1 MKNLILILLLL
12 FNLNVYCQ
20 QEISAKEI
28 NIVDSKFDSLSKIYS
43 DTLLLEKL
51 ITTAKAEGKN
61 NPNVTLVW
69 MEKVDSLYNGLKL
82 KSNKYQT
89 KILLTQARAL
99 INSEKIDSAY
109 NLTSKALGTCINS
122 PDSLLIANCY
132 GELGIIF
139 WKKNR
144 ATESIHFSALAIK
157 IYEKYNNKTEIS
169 RLNNLIGIVHQ
180 SIADYDKSLEY
191 FLKALKYAEEIHDT
205 IALSRCYNNLGAIYR
220 IQGQF
225 AEALKY
231 SELSL
236 AIKEKQND
244 KYGIASNLSNI
255 GGVYFDKGD
264 YINAI
269 HYSSKALQIDKEINN
284 NTGII
289 SNLFN
294 LARVY
299 YEQKNFTT
307 SKKHLIECMALCEQN
322 PSSAAIQLKANFL
335 LAKIYEKRKS
345 FKLANDYLNKAY
357 TLKDSLMGI
366 EKRKAVAEVETRLKS
381 VEFDKKIE
389 LLEKDKIFK
398 ENEIKKSRLLIITFA
413 LITIL
418 LLLLLYI
425 QLKSKKHLK
434 QKNQIIN
441 EQHNELEKYKN
452 QLEILV
458 DEKSRDLKVA
468 LLKAEQSNALKSSFL
483 NNLSHEI
490 RTPMNA
496 VMGILNVINAER
508 DGEMVDELKIVNTS
522 FNQLLYLIE
531 EILLLSKLHTEQV
544 DIKYREVSLKLLFQD
559 IVSVIKNKIS
569 ESNKNIEIEFEFNGD
584 IIVKQDSSLIFKMLE
599 HIIDNAVKYTDSGKI
614 SLGYG
619 IENSKCYGYV
629 KDTGIGIDE
638 IKMDLIF
645 QEFQKAEV
653 EDRFYQGVG
662 IGLAIVKKI
671 SDLIEAPVTVES
683 EKNKGTTFRVEFKHY
698 NVS

>member
-1 MKNLILILLLL
+1 
-12 FNLNVYCQ
+12 V
-20 QEISAKEI
+20 
-28 NIVDSKFDSLSKIYS
+28 
-43 DTLLLEKL
+43 
-51 ITTAKAEGKN
+51 
-61 NPNVTLVW
+61 
-69 MEKVDSLYNGLKL
+69 
-82 KSNKYQT
+82 
-89 KILLTQARAL
+89 
-99 INSEKIDSAY
+99 
-109 NLTSKALGTCINS
+109 
-122 PDSLLIANCY
+122 
-132 GELGIIF
+132 
-139 WKKNR
+139 
-144 ATESIHFSALAIK
+144 
-157 IYEKYNNKTEIS
+157 EIS

-191 FLKALKYAEEIHDT
+191 FLKALKYAEELQDT

-225 AEALKY
+225 VEALKY

-236 AIKEKQND
+236 SIKEKQND

-284 NTGII
+284 KTGII

-299 YEQKNFTT
+299 YEKKNFTT

-335 LAKIYEKRKS
+335 LAKIYEKQKN
-345 FKLANDYLNKAY
+345 FEFANDYLNKAY

-366 EKRKAVAEVETRLKS
+366 EKRKTVAEVETKLKS

-418 LLLLLYI
+418 LLLLLHI

-508 DGEMVDELKIVNTS
+508 NGEMVDELKIVNSS

-544 DIKYREVSLKLLFQD
+544 DIKYREVSLKLLYQD
-559 IVSVIKNKIS
+559 IVSELKNKIS
-569 ESNKNIEIEFEFNGD
+569 QSNKSIEIEFEFNGD
-584 IIVKQDSSLIFKMLE
+584 IIVKQDPYLIHKMLQ

-614 SLGYG
+614 SLGYR
-619 IENSKCYGYV
+619 IENSVCYGYV

-638 IKMDLIF
+638 IKMDKIF

-683 EKNKGTTFRVEFKHY
+683 EKNKGTTFRIEFTHY

>member
-1 MKNLILILLLL
+1 MK
-12 FNLNVYCQ
+12 
-20 QEISAKEI
+20 
-28 NIVDSKFDSLSKIYS
+28 
-43 DTLLLEKL
+43 
-51 ITTAKAEGKN
+51 KA
-61 NPNVTLVW
+61 
-69 MEKVDSLYNGLKL
+69 DSLYKESKA
-82 KSNKYQT
+82 KSYKYQT
-89 KILLTQARAL
+89 RILLTQARAY

-109 NLTSKALGTCINS
+109 SIANKALETCMNK

-157 IYEKYNNKTEIS
+157 IYEKYNNKAEIS

-180 SIADYDKSLEY
+180 SIADFDKSLEY

-220 IQGQF
+220 VKGQF
-225 AEALKY
+225 DEALRY

-244 KYGIASNLSNI
+244 KSGISSNLSNI
-255 GGVYFDKGD
+255 GGVYFDKKD
-264 YINAI
+264 YEQAI
-269 HYSSKALQIDKEINN
+269 IYSKKALQIDKEINN
-284 NTGII
+284 STGII
-289 SNLFN
+289 INLFN

-299 YEQKNFTT
+299 YEQGNRTT
-307 SKKHLIECMALCEQN
+307 SKKHVIECLAFCEQN
-322 PSSAAIQLKANFL
+322 KSNAGIQLKANFL
-335 LAKIYEKRKS
+335 LSEIYEKERN
-345 FKLANDYLNKAY
+345 FELANAYLKKTY

-366 EKRKAVAEVETRLKS
+366 EKRKAVAEIETKLKS

-496 VMGILNVINAER
+496 VMGILNIINAER
-508 DGEMVDELKIVNTS
+508 NGEMVDELKIVNSS

-544 DIKYREVSLKLLFQD
+544 DIKYREVSLKLLFQY
-559 IVSVIKNKIS
+559 IVSELKSKIS
-569 ESNKNIEIEFEFNGD
+569 ESNKSIEIEFEFNGD
-584 IIVKQDSSLIFKMLE
+584 IIVKQDSSLIVKMLE

-638 IKMDLIF
+638 IKIDTIF

-653 EDRFYQGVG
+653 ADRFYQGVG

-671 SDLIEAPVTVES
+671 SDLVEAPVTVES
-683 EKNKGTTFRVEFKHY
+683 EKNKGTTFRIEFLNY
-698 NVS
+698 SIS

>member
-1 MKNLILILLLL
+1 MKNLILISLLL
-12 FNLNVYCQ
+12 FNLKVYCQ
-20 QEISAKEI
+20 QEISTKEA
-28 NIVDSKFDSLSKIYS
+28 NIIDSRFDSLSKIYS
-43 DTLLLEKL
+43 DTLLLEK
-51 ITTAKAEGKN
+51 IIITAKAEGKN
-61 NPNVTLVW
+61 NPNITLVW
-69 MEKVDSLYNGLKL
+69 MEKVDSLYKGLKL

-109 NLTSKALGTCINS
+109 NLASKALGTCINS
-122 PDSLLIANCY
+122 PDSSLIANCY
-132 GELGIIF
+132 GELGIIY

-144 ATESIHFSALAIK
+144 ATESIHFSSLAIK
-157 IYEKYNNKTEIS
+157 IYEKYNNKAEIS

-269 HYSSKALQIDKEINN
+269 LYSSKALQIDKEINN

-307 SKKHLIECMALCEQN
+307 SRKHLIECLALCEQN

-335 LAKIYEKRKS
+335 LAKIYEKQKN
-345 FKLANDYLNKAY
+345 FELANDHLNKAY

-366 EKRKAVAEVETRLKS
+366 EKRKAVAEVETKLKS

-389 LLEKDKIFK
+389 LLEKDKVFK
-398 ENEIKKSRLLIITFA
+398 ENEIKKSRLLIITFT
-413 LITIL
+413 LIIIL

-425 QLKSKKHLK
+425 QLKSKKYLK

-496 VMGILNVINAER
+496 VMGILNVINAEKN
-508 DGEMVDELKIVNTS
+508 GEMEDELKIVNSS

-559 IVSVIKNKIS
+559 IVSEFKNKIS
-569 ESNKNIEIEFEFNGD
+569 ESNKKIDIEFEFNGD
-584 IIVKQDSSLIFKMLE
+584 IIVKQDPYLILKMLQ
-599 HIIDNAVKYTDSGKI
+599 HITDNAVKYTDSGKI

-619 IENSKCYGYV
+619 IENSNCYGYV

-638 IKMDLIF
+638 IKMDTIF
-645 QEFQKAEV
+645 QEFKKAEV

-671 SDLIEAPVTVES
+671 SDLVEAPVTLES
-683 EKNKGTTFRVEFKHY
+683 EKNKGTIFRVEFKQY